1 MTDTSDTSPTS
12 SNVDAL
18 LTALLGPDHAF
29 TVSRPRPFCV
39 VLEPRVATERDFLH
53 EDLLAP
59 AHREA
64 FFSLV
69 DAVGLVVVRDV
80 RADPRSYRDVRG
92 KSSRGRLSQGEYF
105 HHDGC
110 SGPTKPRVVE
120 IRCPHQAV
128 PRTILTAV
136 APFPATVYAML
147 RALPEGLRGSAEL
160 RPWCERLADRSSP
173 AGELTH
179 AELDHVQGLATRAI
193 RRSLAAAEAR
203 AYFRQVDHLC
213 EAYDEPWQLG
223 ESRFIA
229 NAPRRGRT
237 MQHRRA
243 YLKVHAGGEAN
254 GKLIKRWPAEELA
267 GQIVCD
273 RGD

>member
-1 MTDTSDTSPTS
+1 MSTTSTTSTTSD
-12 SNVDAL
+12 VDARL
-18 LTALLGPDHAF
+18 AALLGPDHAF
-29 TVSRPRPFCV
+29 VVTMPRPFCV
-39 VLEPRVATERDFLH
+39 VLEPRVASERDFLH

-59 AHREA
+59 ARREA

-80 RADPRSYRDVRG
+80 HADPRGYRDVRG

-120 IRCPHQAV
+120 IRCPYQAV

-136 APFPATVYAML
+136 APFPATVVAML
-147 RALPEGLRGSAEL
+147 RALPPSLQGNAEL

-173 AGELTH
+173 EELSH
-179 AELDHVQGLATRAI
+179 AELDHVQGLVTRAI
-193 RRSLAAAEAR
+193 RRGLGAADAR
-203 AYFRQVDHLC
+203 ACFREVDRLC
-213 EAYDEPWQLG
+213 EAYDAPWQLG

-229 NAPRRGRT
+229 NAGTPRT

-243 YLKVHAGGEAN
+243 YVRSHEEHGPN
-254 GKLIKRWPAEELA
+254 GSLLKRWPAEEL
-267 GQIVCD
+267 
-273 RGD
+273 

>member
-1 MTDTSDTSPTS
+1 M
-12 SNVDAL
+12 VDLDSRLA
-18 LTALLGPDHAF
+18 TLLGPEHTF

-39 VLEPRVATERDFLH
+39 VLEPSMATERDFLH

-59 AHREA
+59 ARREA

-69 DAVGLVVVRDV
+69 DAAGLVVVRAV
-80 RADPRSYRDVRG
+80 RADPSSYRDVRG

-120 IRCPHQAV
+120 IRCPHQSVA
-128 PRTILTAV
+128 RTIVTAV

-147 RALPEGLRGSAEL
+147 RELPTSLRDNAEL
-160 RPWCERLADRSSP
+160 LPWCERLGEHP
-173 AGELTH
+173 GAGDGLGH
-179 AELDHVQGLATRAI
+179 AELDHVQGLVTRAV
-193 RRSLAAAEAR
+193 RRGLSATDAR
-203 AYFRQVDHLC
+203 AYFREVDRRC
-213 EAYDEPWQLG
+213 EAYDEPWQMG

-229 NAPRRGRT
+229 NASTPRT

-243 YLKVHAGGEAN
+243 YLMSHAEHGPN
-254 GKLIKRWPAEELA
+254 GKLLKRWPAEEL
-267 GQIVCD
+267 
-273 RGD
+273 